1 MFADYN
7 TLTPYAKMLDVRPC
21 CDKIGCAKKNSC
33 NNFLRKNLT
42 VSLPCQKFNFHSN
55 LHLPLC
61 DTIPGDIFAL
71 KQQQLTSTAAQKLSG
86 TNLCPPVGDCRGD
99 NS

>member
-1 MFADYN
+1 MFADYI

-21 CDKIGCAKKNSC
+21 CDKIDCAKKINTK
-33 NNFLRKNLT
+33 FLRKHQT
-42 VSLPCQKFNFHSN
+42 VSLPCPKFNFPSK

-71 KQQQLTSTAAQKLSG
+71 KQQQLTSTAAQKFSG
-86 TNLCPPVGDCRGD
+86 TYLCPPVGDCRGD